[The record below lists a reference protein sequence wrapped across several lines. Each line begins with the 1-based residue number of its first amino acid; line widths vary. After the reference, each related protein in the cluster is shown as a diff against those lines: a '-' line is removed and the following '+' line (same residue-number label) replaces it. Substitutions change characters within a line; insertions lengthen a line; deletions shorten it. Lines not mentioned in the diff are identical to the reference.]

1 MNKKINKTARAKN
14 SNRAVAKKNSLEI
27 EEKNGVV
34 SSENTAINVAFF
46 EKDYSSEIVN
56 DDLAKRIGKGFQE
69 KLDELLEG
77 DFNLACP
84 DEAKRFVKAVNDYQ
98 LIARGFYDYLHDL
111 THLCSSLGMTIIVT
125 LNAPCCGIK
134 QIFIF
139 PRKYKIISDYCYRE
153 LEGFFFTEETY
164 PIASGESS
172 NLYKI
177 SDKVYLA
184 LPLDDFADVICD
196 SLAVDEDPIK
206 LAKWIKDFKDKI

>member
-1 MNKKINKTARAKN
+1 MNKNINKTARAKN

-46 EKDYSSEIVN
+46 EKDYSYEIVN
-56 DDLAKRIGKGFQE
+56 DDLAKRIGNTFMKKQ
-69 KLDELLEG
+69 DELVKA

-111 THLCSSLGMTIIVT
+111 THLCSSLGISIIIT

-153 LEGFFFTEETY
+153 LEGFFFNEETY

-177 SDKVYLA
+177 SDKVYLG

-196 SLAVDEDPIK
+196 SLVVDEDPIK

>member
-1 MNKKINKTARAKN
+1 MILWPIHGTPSKDSAFTIGAIA
-14 SNRAVAKKNSLEI
+14 
-27 EEKNGVV
+27 G
-34 SSENTAINVAFF
+34 SEDTAINVAFF
-46 EKDYSSEIVN
+46 EADYSSEIVN
-56 DDLAKRIGKGFQE
+56 YDLAKRIGKGFQE

-111 THLCSSLGMTIIVT
+111 THICSSLGMAIIVT
-125 LNAPCCGIK
+125 LNKACCGIK
-134 QIFIF
+134 QVFIF
-139 PRKYKIISDYCYRE
+139 PWKYKIISDYCYRE
-153 LEGFFFTEETY
+153 LDGFFFEETY

-184 LPLDDFADVICD
+184 LSLDDFADVICD
-196 SLAVDEDPIK
+196 ALVVDDEPVK
-206 LAKWIKDFKDKI
+206 LAEWIKGFEDKI

>member
-1 MNKKINKTARAKN
+1 MKNKTKESMYEHVTASKDSAFTIG
-14 SNRAVAKKNSLEI
+14 AIA
-27 EEKNGVV
+27 G
-34 SSENTAINVAFF
+34 SEDTAINVAFF
-46 EKDYSSEIVN
+46 EADYSSEIVN
-56 DDLAKRIGKGFQE
+56 DDFAKRIGEGFQE

-111 THLCSSLGMTIIVT
+111 THICSSLGMTIIIT
-125 LNAPCCGIK
+125 LNEPCCGIK

-139 PRKYKIISDYCYRE
+139 PRKYMIISDYCYRE
-153 LEGFFFTEETY
+153 LDGFFFEETYY

-184 LPLDDFADVICD
+184 LSLDDFADVICD
-196 SLAVDEDPIK
+196 ALVVDDEPVK
-206 LAKWIKDFKDKI
+206 LAEWIKGFEDKI

>member
-1 MNKKINKTARAKN
+1 MNKNINKTARAKN

-46 EKDYSSEIVN
+46 EADYSSEIVN
-56 DDLAKRIGKGFQE
+56 DDLAKRIGNTFMK
-69 KLDELLEG
+69 KLDELVKA

-111 THLCSSLGMTIIVT
+111 THICSSLGMTIIIT
-125 LNAPCCGIK
+125 LNEPCCGIK

-153 LEGFFFTEETY
+153 LDGFFFEETYY

-196 SLAVDEDPIK
+196 SLVIDEEYIK
-206 LAKWIKDFKDKI
+206 LAEWIKDFKDKI

>member
-1 MNKKINKTARAKN
+1 M
-14 SNRAVAKKNSLEI
+14 AKKNNLTATASKVEA
-27 EEKNGVV
+27 KAQPAQNGVV

-98 LIARGFYDYLHDL
+98 LIARGFYDYLHNL
-111 THLCSSLGMTIIVT
+111 THLCSSLGINIIIT
-125 LNAPCCGIK
+125 LNEPCCGIK
-134 QIFIF
+134 QVFIF
-139 PRKYKIISDYCYRE
+139 PWKYEIVSDDCYHE

-164 PIASGESS
+164 PFACGESS

-177 SDKVYLA
+177 SDKVYLS

-196 SLAVDEDPIK
+196 SLVVDEDPIK
-206 LAKWIKDFKDKI
+206 LAEWIKGFEDKI

>member
-1 MNKKINKTARAKN
+1 M
-14 SNRAVAKKNSLEI
+14 AKKNNLTATASKVEA
-27 EEKNGVV
+27 KAQPAQNGVV

-69 KLDELLEG
+69 KLGELVEG

-98 LIARGFYDYLHDL
+98 LIAKGFYDYLHDL
-111 THLCSSLGMTIIVT
+111 THICSSLGMTIIVT
-125 LNAPCCGIK
+125 LNKPCCGIK
-134 QIFIF
+134 QVFIF
-139 PRKYKIISDYCYRE
+139 PWKYEIVSDDCYHE

-164 PIASGESS
+164 PFACGESS

-177 SDKVYLA
+177 SDKVYLS
-184 LPLDDFADVICD
+184 LPLDDFADIICEGLVID
-196 SLAVDEDPIK
+196 KDPVK
-206 LAKWIKDFKDKI
+206 LAKWIMEFEDKI

>member
-14 SNRAVAKKNSLEI
+14 SNRGVAKKNSLEI

-46 EKDYSSEIVN
+46 EKDYSYEIVN
-56 DDLAKRIGKGFQE
+56 DDLAKRIGKTFKD
-69 KLDELLEG
+69 KLDDFAEG
-77 DFNLACP
+77 DFNLACST
-84 DEAKRFVKAVNDYQ
+84 EAKLFVQAVNDYN
-98 LIARGFYDYLHDL
+98 IKARPFYTFLDDL
-111 THLCSSLGMTIIVT
+111 GRMSSSLDVYIIIT
-125 LNAPCCGIK
+125 LNKACCGIK
-134 QIFIF
+134 QVFIF

-153 LEGFFFTEETY
+153 LDGFFFEETY

>member
-1 MNKKINKTARAKN
+1 MQ
-14 SNRAVAKKNSLEI
+14 KKNSLEI

-46 EKDYSSEIVN
+46 EADYSSEIVN
-56 DDLAKRIGKGFQE
+56 DDLAKRIGKTFKE

-111 THLCSSLGMTIIVT
+111 THICSSLGMAIIVT
-125 LNAPCCGIK
+125 LNKACCGIK
-134 QIFIF
+134 QVFIF
-139 PRKYKIISDYCYRE
+139 PRKYKIISDYCYHE
-153 LEGFFFTEETY
+153 FEGFFFTEETY
-164 PIASGESS
+164 PFACGQSS

-177 SDKVYLA
+177 SDKVYLG
-184 LPLDDFADVICD
+184 LPLDDFGDVICD
-196 SLAVDEDPIK
+196 SLVVDEEPIR
-206 LAKWIKDFKDKI
+206 LAEWIKDFKDKI